1 MSTPGIEPESSERE
15 SESLTTWAKI
25 PANHVQHEDIKEYN
39 LLRAHNKVFPF
50 GHGKQ
55 KKYQNKKMIAVGFEP
70 TTSALRVENVNG

>member
-39 LLRAHNKVFPF
+39 LLRAHNKVFPVDI
-50 GHGKQ
+50 G
-55 KKYQNKKMIAVGFEP
+55 NKKNIK
-70 TTSALRVENVNG
+70 TKK